1 MNKTQNPKT
10 MTILCTREGSRP
22 ADPNSLKSKKNIL
35 RRFGIMLTLLQFL
48 TIYAFAQL
56 KVTGKITGE
65 QGEDLPGVTVLVK
78 GTTTGT
84 VTASTGDYS
93 LNVPNGNAT
102 LVFSFIGYAAQEI
115 AVANR
120 SAINV
125 KMVVDN
131 KTLDEIVV
139 VGYGEQRKTSTTAA
153 VSTLKAQDVALK
165 PVVNLTNSL
174 GGRVAGLISQQGSGE
189 PGQDGANI
197 NIRGISTTGN
207 SQPLLIVDGIYRD
220 FSRLDPSSIET
231 FTVLK
236 DAAAVAPYGLAG
248 ANGVILVTTK
258 RGKSGTPTLSYNSWV
273 GIQNPTRVT
282 PQVNSYEYALM
293 QNEAAVNDGRP
304 AAYTPEQVEGYR
316 KTVTGAADADP
327 DRYPNSSPLNDL
339 IDRNTV
345 LTYHNVELSGGS
357 SNIRYYTALA
367 YTSQQGMYKSVSTKK
382 YNLVAKVE
390 ADATPTTKVSLNIN
404 GFVEDNTY
412 PGRSAGDLFY
422 QAFRTPP
429 VSPVYYSNG
438 LWGQYTGRSLIG
450 QAYHSG
456 NTLNER
462 NQLYTTFSIDQQ
474 LPFLKGLSI
483 KGVASYD
490 PDTRTSKAY
499 STPVPVYNVDLSKT
513 PYQYVLG
520 IQGAAKPSLSQSY
533 SLNKAFT
540 YQALLNYANTFG
552 KHSITALG
560 VLEYRNQK
568 FNNFGAARLN
578 FNTTIPEL
586 NAGSSTPADISNSGS
601 SSQQKQ
607 IGYVYRVGYNYDEKY
622 LFEVAG
628 RYDGHYVF
636 APGHRYGFFP
646 SFSAGWRISEEN
658 FMKNNVTWVDALKI
672 RGSYGESGALPYFP
686 GTTDLAAFQYLSSYT
701 LYGNSAVFGDPTQGV
716 SERSQANTNI
726 TWERAK
732 KFNVGLEGS
741 LYKGKFTFEV
751 DYFTERRSNM
761 LVPPQVSVPV
771 EYGIGL
777 SQVNAGAMSNQ
788 GIDATLGTTH
798 RIGKDFRIGLNVNFL
813 YSKNKLVEVFET
825 QAQRLNPNRSR
836 TGRPLGTPFGYHA
849 LGYFTTADFN
859 ADGTLKAGI
868 PVQPYGAVHP
878 GDLRYAD
885 LAGAPGADGRPSA
898 PDGKID
904 TNDQTVIGF
913 SNTPQIVYGIIPKIS
928 WKGFDLDLLFSGAG
942 RTGLGLGGSIVF
954 PFDASASA
962 TKLEYTDHWTPQN
975 QNALYPRLTGSPT
988 ANNNQPSDWFLR
1000 NNSYVRLKS
1009 AEIGYR
1015 LPESLIKHVR
1025 MSAARFYVSGQNLFT
1040 YTPKMKEV
1048 IDPEASAGNGQYY
1061 FQQRVITF
1069 GTNLT
1074 F

>member
-1 MNKTQNPKT
+1 MPVRT
-10 MTILCTREGSRP
+10 
-22 ADPNSLKSKKNIL
+22 KNVRL
-35 RRFGIMLTLLQFL
+35 RRAGMLLVLLQFFA
-48 TIYAFAQL
+48 ICAFAQTT
-56 KVTGKITGE
+56 VRGKITGD
-65 QGEDLPGVTVLVK
+65 QGEDLPGVSILVK

-84 VTASTGDYS
+84 VTGVTGDYS
-93 LNVPNGNAT
+93 LNVPTGNAT
-102 LVFSFIGYAAQEI
+102 LVFSFIGYTAQEI

-120 SAINV
+120 TTINV
-125 KMVVDN
+125 TLAVDSKILN
-131 KTLDEIVV
+131 EIVV
-139 VGYGEQRKTSTTAA
+139 VGYGEQRKTSSTAA

-174 GGRVAGLISQQGSGE
+174 GGRIAGLISKQGSGE
-189 PGQDGANI
+189 PGQDGAAI

-220 FSRLDPSSIET
+220 FSRLDPNSIET

-258 RGKSGTPTLSYNSWV
+258 RGKSGVPTLTYNGWV
-273 GIQNPTRVT
+273 GVQNPTRVT
-282 PQVNSYEYALM
+282 PSVNSYEYALM
-293 QNEAAVNDGRP
+293 KNEAARNDGQP

-316 KTVTGAADADP
+316 KTVDGAPDADP
-327 DRYPNSSPLNDL
+327 DRYPNSSPLTDL
-339 IDRNTV
+339 IAKNTI
-345 LTYHNVELSGGS
+345 LTYHNLELSGGS
-357 SNIRYYTALA
+357 DKVRYYTALA
-367 YTSQQGMYKSVSTKK
+367 YTSQQGMYASVFTKK
-382 YNLVAKVE
+382 YNLIAKVE
-390 ADATPTTKVSLNIN
+390 ADATPTTKVSLNLN
-404 GFVEDNTY
+404 GYVEDNTY
-412 PGRSAGDLFY
+412 PGTSAGGLFY

-438 LWGQYTGRSLIG
+438 LWGQYVGRSLIG
-450 QAYHSG
+450 QAFYSG
-456 NTLNER
+456 TTLNER

-474 LPFLKGLSI
+474 LPFLKGLSV
-483 KGVASYD
+483 KGVVSYD
-490 PDTRTSKAY
+490 PDTRTGKAY

-520 IQGAAKPSLSQSY
+520 IQGSSKPSLNQFYSQ
-533 SLNKAFT
+533 NKAFT

-568 FNNFGAARLN
+568 YNTFGAARLN

-586 NAGSSTPADISNSGS
+586 SVGSSTPQDISNFGS

-607 IGYVYRVGYNYDEKY
+607 IGYVYRVSYNYDEKY

-636 APGHRYGFFP
+636 APGKRYGFFP

-672 RGSYGESGALPYFP
+672 RGSYGESGALPYI
-686 GTTDLAAFQYLSSYT
+686 GGNLAAFQYLSSYS
-701 LYGNSAVFGDPTQGV
+701 LYGNSAVFGDPTQG
-716 SERSQANTNI
+716 SAERAQANPNI

-732 KFNVGLEGS
+732 KFNIGLEGS

-761 LVPPQVSVPV
+761 LVPPQISVPV

-777 SQVNAGAMSNQ
+777 SQVNAGVMSNQ
-788 GIDATLGTTH
+788 GIDATLGTSH
-798 RIGKDFRIGLNVNFL
+798 QIGKDFRVSLNVNFL
-813 YSKNKLVEVFET
+813 YAKNNQIEVFET
-825 QAQRLNPNRSR
+825 QSQRLNPNRSR

-849 LGYFTTADFN
+849 IGYFTTDDFN
-859 ADGTLKAGI
+859 ADGSLKAGI
-868 PVQPYGAVHP
+868 PTQPWGAVRP

-885 LAGAPGADGRPSA
+885 LAGAPGPDGRPSA

-904 TNDQTVIGF
+904 VNDQTVIGF
-913 SNTPQIVYGIIPKIS
+913 ANTPQIVYGIIPRIS

-942 RTGLGLGGSIVF
+942 RTGLGLGGSVVY
-954 PFDASASA
+954 PFDGSASA
-962 TKLEYTDHWTPQN
+962 TKLEYTSHWTPEN
-975 QNALYPRLTGSPT
+975 PTGLYPRLTGAPT
-988 ANNNQPSDWFLR
+988 TNNTQGSDWWLR
-1000 NNSYVRLKS
+1000 NNSYIRLKS

-1015 LPESLIKHVR
+1015 LPDAIIKHVR
-1025 MSAARFYVSGQNLFT
+1025 MSAARLYVSGQNLFT
-1040 YTPKMKEV
+1040 YTPKMKEI
-1048 IDPEASAGNGQYY
+1048 IDPEASNGNGQYY
-1061 FQQRVITF
+1061 FQQQVITF
-1069 GTNLT
+1069 GANLT

>member
-1 MNKTQNPKT
+1 
-10 MTILCTREGSRP
+10 MTTRCTRGSFYRL
-22 ADPNSLKSKKNIL
+22 NLKLLGNGQAGL
-35 RRFGIMLTLLQFL
+35 YQFGFLLIWLQLFSVC
-48 TIYAFAQL
+48 AGAQTT
-56 KVTGKITGE
+56 VIGKITGE
-65 QGEDLPGVTVLVK
+65 QGEELPGVSIVVK

-84 VTASTGDYS
+84 VTGSTGDYS
-93 LNVPNGNAT
+93 LTIPNGNER

-120 SAINV
+120 TKIDV
-125 KMVVDN
+125 KLAVDN

-174 GGRVAGLISQQGSGE
+174 GGRIAGVISKQGSGE
-189 PGQDGANI
+189 PGVDGADL

-248 ANGVILVTTK
+248 ANGVVLVTTK
-258 RGKSGTPTLSYNSWV
+258 RGRSGTPTLTYNGWV

-282 PQVNSYEYALM
+282 PQVNAYEYVLM
-293 QNEAAVNDGRP
+293 KNEAAVNEGQP

-316 KTVTGAADADP
+316 KTVENAPDADP
-327 DRYPNSSPLNDL
+327 DRYPNSSALKDL
-339 IDRNTV
+339 IARNTV
-345 LTYHNVELSGGS
+345 LTYHNLELSGGS
-357 SNIRYYTALA
+357 DKVRYYTALA
-367 YTSQQGMYKSVSTKK
+367 YTSQQGMYASVYTKK
-382 YNLVAKVE
+382 YNLIAKVE
-390 ADATPTTKVSLNIN
+390 ADATPTTRVSLNLN
-404 GFVEDNTY
+404 GYVEDNTY
-412 PGRSAGDLFY
+412 PGTSAGGLFY

-438 LWGQYTGRSLIG
+438 LWGQYIGRSLIG
-450 QAYHSG
+450 QAFHSG
-456 NTLNER
+456 TTLNER
-462 NQLYTTFSIDQQ
+462 NQLYTTFTIEQQ
-474 LPFLKGLSI
+474 LPFINGLSI

-513 PYQYVLG
+513 PYEYVLG
-520 IQGAAKPSLSQSY
+520 IQGSSKPSLSQSY

-552 KHSITALG
+552 KHGITALG

-568 FNNFGAARLN
+568 YNTFGAARLN

-586 NAGSSTPADISNSGS
+586 SVGSSTPQDISNSGT

-607 IGYVYRVGYNYDEKY
+607 IGYVYRVGYTYAEKY

-628 RYDGHYVF
+628 RYDGHFVF
-636 APGHRYGFFP
+636 APGKRYGFFP

-658 FMKNNVTWVDALKI
+658 FMKGNAIWVDALKI
-672 RGSYGESGALPYFP
+672 RGSYGESGALPYF
-686 GTTDLAAFQYLSSYT
+686 GRDLATFQYLSSYN

-716 SERSQANTNI
+716 AERAQANPNI

-732 KFNVGLEGS
+732 KYNIGLEGS

-761 LVPPQVSVPV
+761 LVPPQISVPV

-777 SQVNAGAMSNQ
+777 SQVNAGVMANR

-798 RIGKDFRIGLNVNFL
+798 RIGKDLRVSLNVNFL
-813 YSKNKLVEVFET
+813 YAKNNVIENFET
-825 QAQRLNPNRSR
+825 QSQRLNPNRSR

-849 LGYFTTADFN
+849 LGYFTVDDFN
-859 ADGTLKAGI
+859 ADGSLKAGI
-868 PVQPYGAVHP
+868 PTQPWEAVKP

-885 LAGAPGADGRPSA
+885 LAGAPGADGRSSS

-904 TNDQTVIGF
+904 SNDETVIGF
-913 SNTPQIVYGIIPKIS
+913 ANTPQIVYGIVPRIS
-928 WKGFDLDLLFSGAG
+928 WKGFDLDLLFSGVG
-942 RTGLGLGGSIVF
+942 RSGLGLNGSFVW
-954 PFDASASA
+954 PFDGSDSA
-962 TKLEYTDHWTPQN
+962 TKLQFADHWTTENP
-975 QNALYPRLTGSPT
+975 NARYPRLTGAPT
-988 ANNNQPSDWFLR
+988 TNNKQTSDWWLR
-1000 NNSYVRLKS
+1000 NNSYIRLKS

-1015 LPESLIKHVR
+1015 LPEVLIKHVG
-1025 MSAARFYVSGQNLFT
+1025 MSAARLYVSGQNLFT
-1040 YTPKMKEV
+1040 ITPKMKEI
-1048 IDPEASAGNGQYY
+1048 IDPEASSGNSQFY
-1061 FQQRVITF
+1061 FQQQVITF
-1069 GTNLT
+1069 GANLT

>member
-1 MNKTQNPKT
+1 M
-10 MTILCTREGSRP
+10 
-22 ADPNSLKSKKNIL
+22 
-35 RRFGIMLTLLQFL
+35 LLQL
-48 TIYAFAQL
+48 LAVSAFAQV
-56 KVTGKITGE
+56 KVSGKITGE
-65 QGEDLPGVTVLVK
+65 QGEDLPGVSVLVK
-78 GTTTGT
+78 GTNTGT
-84 VTASTGDYS
+84 VTTADGNYS
-93 LNVPNGNAT
+93 LNVPNNNAT
-102 LVFSFIGYAAQEI
+102 LVFSFIGYTAQEI
-115 AVANR
+115 PVGGR
-120 SAINV
+120 STIDV
-125 KMVVDN
+125 KMLVDN

-139 VGYGEQRKTSTTAA
+139 VGYGEQRKISTTAA

-174 GGRVAGLISQQGSGE
+174 GGRVAGLISKQGSGE

-258 RGKSGTPTLSYNSWV
+258 RGKAGTPTLSYNGWV
-273 GIQNPTRVT
+273 GVQNPTRIT
-282 PQVNSYEYALM
+282 PQVNSYEFALM
-293 QNEAAVNDGRP
+293 QNEASANDGRP

-316 KTVTGAADADP
+316 KTVTGAAGADP
-327 DRYPNSSPLNDL
+327 DRYPNSSPLRDL
-339 IDRNTV
+339 IDPNRI
-345 LTYHNVELSGGS
+345 LTYHNLELSGGTEK
-357 SNIRYYTALA
+357 IRYYTAMA
-367 YTSQQGMYKSVSTKK
+367 YTNQQGSYGTVNTQK
-382 YNLVAKVE
+382 YNLVAKIE
-390 ADATPTTKVSLNIN
+390 ADATSTTKVSLNLN
-404 GFVEDNTY
+404 GFVEDNNY

-438 LWGQYTGRSLIG
+438 LWGQYIGRSLIG

-462 NQLYTTFSIDQQ
+462 TQLYTTFSIEQQ
-474 LPFLKGLSI
+474 LPFVKGLSV

-490 PDTRTSKAY
+490 PDTRTTKAY
-499 STPVPVYNVDLSKT
+499 STPVPVYTVDLSTT
-513 PYQYVLG
+513 PYTYVQG
-520 IQGAAKPSLSQSY
+520 IQGSAKPSLSQGY

-540 YQALLNYANTFG
+540 YQALLNYANSFG
-552 KHSITALG
+552 KHNVTALG
-560 VLEYRNQK
+560 VFEYRNQK
-568 FNNFGAARLN
+568 YNTFGASRLN

-586 NAGSSTPADISNSGS
+586 SVGSSTPLDISNYGT

-636 APGHRYGFFP
+636 APGKRYGFFP

-658 FMKNNVTWVDALKI
+658 FMKNNVSWVDALKI
-672 RGSYGESGALPYFP
+672 RGSYGESGALPYIP
-686 GTTDLAAFQYLSSYT
+686 NTTPPQLAAFQYLSSYS
-701 LYGNSAVFGDPTQGV
+701 LYGGSAVFGDPTQGV
-716 SERSQANTNI
+716 SERAQANPNI

-732 KFNVGLEGS
+732 KFNIGLEGS
-741 LYKGKFTFEV
+741 LYKGKLTFEV

-761 LVPPQVSVPV
+761 LVFPNVSVPA

-777 SQVNAGAMSNQ
+777 SQVNAGIMQNQ
-788 GIDATLGTTH
+788 GVDASVGTTH
-798 RIGKDFRIGLNVNFL
+798 RIGKDLRISLNVNFL
-813 YSKNKLVEVFET
+813 YAKNKLIETFET
-825 QAQRLNPNRSR
+825 NAQRLNPNRAR
-836 TGRPLGTPFGYHA
+836 TGRPIGTYFGYHA
-849 LGYFTTADFN
+849 IGYFKTDDFN
-859 ADGTLKAGI
+859 PDGTLKAGI
-868 PVQPYGAVHP
+868 PAQPWGQVRP

-885 LAGAPGADGRPSA
+885 LAGPPGADGRPTA

-904 TNDQTVIGF
+904 LNDETVTGF
-913 SNTPQIVYGIIPKIS
+913 SNTPQIIYGIIPKIS
-928 WKGFDLDLLFSGAG
+928 WKGFDLDLLFSGAA
-942 RTGLGLGGSIVF
+942 RTSLQLFGSIVY

-962 TKLEYTDHWTPQN
+962 TKLEYQNHWTPDN
-975 QNALYPRLTGSPT
+975 QNTLYPRLTGAPT
-988 ANNNQPSDWFLR
+988 TNNTQSSDWWVR
-1000 NNSYVRLKS
+1000 NNSYIRLKQ

-1015 LPESLIKHVR
+1015 LPENIAKRVR
-1025 MSAARFYVSGQNLFT
+1025 MSSARIYISGQNLFT
-1040 YTPKMKEV
+1040 FTPKMKEI
-1048 IDPEASAGNGQYY
+1048 IDPEASSGNAQYY

-1069 GTNLT
+1069 GTNLS